1 MADRVAAR
9 IALWGRTVG
18 AVAEEPSGQ
27 VVFQYDPAFRRSGL
41 EISPRHL
48 PLSLAAPI
56 TFPALRHLEAFM
68 GLPGVLA
75 DGLPD
80 RFGSALIR
88 QYFAREGAPEKAD
101 RPVQRLLYVGRRA
114 MGALEFLPA
123 LDVGP
128 AAEEI
133 IQLKHLVDEARI
145 VVRGRFEVAV
155 PEMMRMGTSAGGA
168 RPKALIL
175 WNRKTNEVRSGFA
188 APRDGDESW
197 MLKFDGVG
205 ELDAPNPHPQPYTRI
220 EYAYTRMARD
230 AGLATTDV
238 ELLPDRRL
246 HHLLVKRFDRDD
258 AGRLHYHSL
267 GGLDHADYNAPG
279 AYSYEQ
285 YLLVCREL
293 GLGPAELDEAFRRAV
308 FNVAA
313 VNQDDHV
320 KNFGFLMDRHGRWS
334 LAPAFD
340 LTYAQGAGY
349 TRRHQMT
356 LNGKTDGFTRDDLL
370 VLGRS
375 LGVRKD
381 GALMIDRVLDA
392 VGRWP
397 EFASDAGVPAD
408 RTRAIGAAHRRTALT
423 ATR

>member
-9 IALWGRTVG
+9 IVLWDRTVG

-48 PLSLAAPI
+48 PLSLGAPVA
-56 TFPALRHLEAFM
+56 FPALRQLEAFM

-80 RFGSALIR
+80 RFGSTLIR
-88 QYFAREGAPEKAD
+88 QYFTRQGTPERAD
-101 RPVQRLLYVGRRA
+101 RPIQRLLYVGRRA

-123 LDVGP
+123 LEVGP
-128 AAEEI
+128 AVEEI
-133 IQLKHLVDEARI
+133 IQLKHLVDEART
-145 VVRGRFEVAV
+145 VVQGRFEVAV

-175 WNRKTNEVRSGFA
+175 WNRQTNEVRSGFA
-188 APRDGDESW
+188 SPRDGDESW

-205 ELDAPNPHPQPYTRI
+205 ELDAPDPHPQPYTRI
-220 EYAYTRMARD
+220 EYAYTRMAQA
-230 AGLATTDV
+230 AGLTTAEV

-246 HHLLVKRFDRDD
+246 HHLLVKRFDRDR

-279 AYSYEQ
+279 SYSYEQ

-293 GLGPAELDEAFRRAV
+293 GLPPAELDEAFRRAV

-320 KNFGFLMDRHGRWS
+320 KNFGFLMNRDGRWS

-340 LTYAQGAGY
+340 LTYAQGGGF
-349 TRRHQMT
+349 TRRHQLT
-356 LNGKTDGFTRDDLL
+356 LNGKTGDFDRDDLL
-370 VLGRS
+370 ALGRS
-375 LGVRKD
+375 LGVKRD
-381 GALMIDRVLDA
+381 GAAVIDQVLDA
-392 VGRWP
+392 VRDWP
-397 EFASDAGVPAD
+397 RFARAAAVPAD
-408 RTRAIGAAHRRTALT
+408 RTRAIGAAHRSAALA

>member
-9 IALWGRTVG
+9 IVLWDRTVG

-48 PLSLAAPI
+48 PLSLGAPV
-56 TFPALRHLEAFM
+56 TFPALRQLEAFM

-88 QYFAREGAPEKAD
+88 QYFTRQGTPERAD
-101 RPVQRLLYVGRRA
+101 RPIQRLLYVGRRA

-123 LDVGP
+123 LEVGP
-128 AAEEI
+128 AVEEI
-133 IQLKHLVDEARI
+133 IQLKHLVDEART
-145 VVRGRFEVAV
+145 VVQGRFEVAV

-175 WNRKTNEVRSGFA
+175 WNRQTNEVRSGFA
-188 APRDGDESW
+188 SPREGDEPW

-205 ELDAPNPHPQPYTRI
+205 ELDAPDPHPQPYTRI
-220 EYAYTRMARD
+220 EYAYTHMARA
-230 AGLATTDV
+230 AGLATVEV

-246 HHLLVKRFDRDD
+246 HHLLVKRFDRDPT
-258 AGRLHYHSL
+258 GRLHYHSL

-279 AYSYEQ
+279 SYSYEQ

-293 GLGPAELDEAFRRAV
+293 GLPPAELDEAFRRAV

-320 KNFGFLMDRHGRWS
+320 KNFGFLMNRDGRWS

-340 LTYAQGAGY
+340 LTYAQGGGF
-349 TRRHQMT
+349 TRRHQLT
-356 LNGKTDGFTRDDLL
+356 LNGKTGDFDRGDLL
-370 VLGRS
+370 ALGRS
-375 LGVRKD
+375 LGVKRD
-381 GALMIDRVLDA
+381 GAGVIDQVLDA
-392 VGRWP
+392 VRDWP
-397 EFASDAGVPAD
+397 RFARAAAVPAD
-408 RTRAIGAAHRRTALT
+408 RTRAIGAAHRSAALA
-423 ATR
+423 ATG

>member
-9 IALWGRTVG
+9 IVLWDRTVG

-48 PLSLAAPI
+48 PLSLGAPV
-56 TFPALRHLEAFM
+56 TFPALRPLEAFM

-88 QYFAREGAPEKAD
+88 QYFTRQGTPERAD
-101 RPVQRLLYVGRRA
+101 RPIQRLLYVGRRA

-123 LDVGP
+123 LEVGP
-128 AAEEI
+128 AVEEI
-133 IQLKHLVDEARI
+133 IQLKHLVDEART
-145 VVRGRFEVAV
+145 VVQGRFEVAV

-175 WNRKTNEVRSGFA
+175 WNRQTNEVRSGFA
-188 APRDGDESW
+188 RPREGDEPW

-205 ELDAPNPHPQPYTRI
+205 ELDAPDPHPQPYTRI
-220 EYAYTRMARD
+220 EYAYTRMAQE
-230 AGLATTDV
+230 AGLTTAEV

-246 HHLLVKRFDRDD
+246 HHLLVKRFDRDH

-279 AYSYEQ
+279 SYSYEQ

-293 GLGPAELDEAFRRAV
+293 GLAPAELDEAFRRAV
-308 FNVAA
+308 FNVVA

-320 KNFGFLMDRHGRWS
+320 KNFGFLMDRAGRWS

-340 LTYAQGAGY
+340 LTYAQGAGF
-349 TRRHQMT
+349 TRRHQLT
-356 LNGKTDGFTRDDLL
+356 LNGKTGDFDRGDLL
-370 VLGRS
+370 ALGRS
-375 LGVRKD
+375 LGVKRD
-381 GALMIDRVLDA
+381 GAAVIDQVLDA
-392 VGRWP
+392 VRDWP
-397 EFASDAGVPAD
+397 RFARAAAVPAD
-408 RTRAIGAAHRRTALT
+408 RTRAIGAAHRSAALA
-423 ATR
+423 ATG

>member
-9 IALWGRTVG
+9 ITLWDRTVG

-27 VVFQYDPAFRRSGL
+27 VVFQYDPAFRRAGL

-48 PLSLAAPI
+48 PLSLAAPV
-56 TFPALRHLEAFM
+56 TFPALRHLESFM

-88 QYFAREGAPEKAD
+88 QYFARQGTPEKAD
-101 RPVQRLLYVGRRA
+101 RPIQRLLYVGRRA

-123 LDVGP
+123 LEVGP
-128 AAEEI
+128 AVEEI

-145 VVRGRFEVAV
+145 VVQGKFEVAV

-188 APRDGDESW
+188 APREGDESW

-220 EYAYTRMARD
+220 EYAYTRMARA
-230 AGLATTDV
+230 AGLTTVDV

-246 HHLLVKRFDRDD
+246 HHLLVKRFDRDE

-267 GGLDHADYNAPG
+267 GGLDHVDYNAPG

-293 GLGPAELDEAFRRAV
+293 GLAPAELDEAFRRAV
-308 FNVAA
+308 FNIAA

-320 KNFGFLMDRHGRWS
+320 KNFGFLMDRRGRWS

-340 LTYAQGAGY
+340 LTYAQGAGF

-356 LNGKTDGFTRDDLL
+356 LNGKTDGFTRNDLL
-370 VLGRS
+370 ALGRS

-381 GALMIDRVLDA
+381 GALVVDQVLDA
-392 VGRWP
+392 VRNWP
-397 EFASDAGVPAD
+397 SFAAEATVPSDRV
-408 RTRAIGAAHRRTALT
+408 RAIGAAHRHVTLAAST
-423 ATR
+423 